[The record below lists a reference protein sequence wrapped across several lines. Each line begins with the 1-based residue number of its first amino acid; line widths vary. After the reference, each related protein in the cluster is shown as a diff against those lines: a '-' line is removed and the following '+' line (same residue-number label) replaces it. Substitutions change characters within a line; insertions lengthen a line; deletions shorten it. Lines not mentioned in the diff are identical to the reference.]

1 MGSAQPLPMGSVP
14 QGAPRDVRG
23 AGRLTVLLRVGLV
36 GLIALL
42 VASSAAWLGLGPL
55 AAVLGLIAALVVMR
69 RPALGGPVF
78 AAVLILNLPAIGA
91 RFYGVP
97 PLVAGAASAILL
109 IPIVAAAARGKPLLV
124 GTPALPWIVAYG
136 LALVLS
142 TLASTAVGDAAA
154 TVSVFVMEGLV
165 LYLLVTSSLRTRG
178 DLRAVIWVV
187 VLAGGLL
194 GAVSIDQ
201 EARHAYD
208 DTYLGL
214 GQTQVGAIRVQDSAV
229 SQPADRPRLA
239 GPIGET
245 NRYAQLM
252 LVLLPLAIY
261 LAASEP
267 RRGAR
272 WLALA
277 CTAAILAAIVLTFS
291 RGAIVVMV
299 LLVPLM
305 AMTGFVRWRTVLA
318 GGLILVV
325 LSATAVPGFVDRLE
339 SFRGVEGLVGATGE
353 AADPD
358 GAIIGRAT
366 SNLAAL
372 GTFLD
377 HPILGV
383 GPGIYYLDYSRLYAN
398 RLGLRYFDDD
408 RRAHNLYLETAA
420 DTGVV
425 GLTALMGV
433 CAVTLLTLLRARR
446 AALRRGDALGARLC
460 LAFVFSVVAYLGTA
474 LFLHLSYERY
484 FWFMIA
490 LANVAGVLLF
500 ARIESHAEARP
511 IVRLAS
517 LTAWDR
523 VGRRPSSRWWKA
535 HQDTPGRADRTDR
548 AVT

>member
-1 MGSAQPLPMGSVP
+1 MSSLPRTTDRDRGDG
-14 QGAPRDVRG
+14 GA
-23 AGRLTVLLRVGLV
+23 RLAVLMRVGLV
-36 GLIALL
+36 GVIALI
-42 VASSAAWLGLGPL
+42 VASSAAWLGLGPV
-55 AAVLGLIAALVVMR
+55 AAVLGLVAALVVLR
-69 RPALGGPVF
+69 RPALGGPIF
-78 AAVLILNLPAIGA
+78 AAVLILNLPAIGT

-109 IPIVAAAARGKPLLV
+109 IPIVAAAARGKPFLV

-142 TLASTAVGDAAA
+142 TLASTAAGDAAA

-165 LYLLVTSSLRTRG
+165 LYLLVTSSLRTRA

-187 VLAGGLL
+187 VLAAGLL

-214 GQTQVGAIRVQDSAV
+214 GQTQVGAIRVQDAGS

-245 NRYAQLM
+245 NRYAQVM

-261 LAASEP
+261 LAATEA
-267 RRGAR
+267 RRVGR

-277 CTAAILAAIVLTFS
+277 CTAAILAAVVLTFS

-299 LLVPLM
+299 VLVPLM
-305 AMTGFVRWRTVLA
+305 AMTGFVRWRTVLV
-318 GGLILVV
+318 GGLLLVV

-339 SFRGVEGLVGATGE
+339 SFRGVEGLIGATGDT
-353 AADPD
+353 ANPD

-398 RLGLRYFDDD
+398 RLGLRYFEDD

-420 DTGVV
+420 DTGLI
-425 GLTALMGV
+425 GLSALMGV
-433 CAVTLLTLLRARR
+433 CAVTALTLLRARR
-446 AALRRGDALGARLC
+446 AATRRGDAAGARLC
-460 LAFVFSVVAYLGTA
+460 LALVFSLVAYLGTA
-474 LFLHLSYERY
+474 MFLHLSYERY

-490 LANVAGVLLF
+490 LGNVAGVLLY
-500 ARIESHAEARP
+500 ARIESHTEARP

>member
-165 LYLLVTSSLRTRG
+165 LYLLVTSSLRSRG

-305 AMTGFVRWRTVLA
+305 AMTGFVRWRT
-318 GGLILVV
+318 
-325 LSATAVPGFVDRLE
+325 
-339 SFRGVEGLVGATGE
+339 
-353 AADPD
+353 
-358 GAIIGRAT
+358 
-366 SNLAAL
+366 
-372 GTFLD
+372 
-377 HPILGV
+377 
-383 GPGIYYLDYSRLYAN
+383 
-398 RLGLRYFDDD
+398 
-408 RRAHNLYLETAA
+408 
-420 DTGVV
+420 
-425 GLTALMGV
+425 
-433 CAVTLLTLLRARR
+433 
-446 AALRRGDALGARLC
+446 
-460 LAFVFSVVAYLGTA
+460 
-474 LFLHLSYERY
+474 
-484 FWFMIA
+484 
-490 LANVAGVLLF
+490 
-500 ARIESHAEARP
+500 
-511 IVRLAS
+511 
-517 LTAWDR
+517 
-523 VGRRPSSRWWKA
+523 
-535 HQDTPGRADRTDR
+535 
-548 AVT
+548 